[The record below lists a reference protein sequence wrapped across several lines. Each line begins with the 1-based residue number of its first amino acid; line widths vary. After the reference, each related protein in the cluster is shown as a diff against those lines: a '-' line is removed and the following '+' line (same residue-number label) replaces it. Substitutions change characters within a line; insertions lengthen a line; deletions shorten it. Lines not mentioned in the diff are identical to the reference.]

1 MTESK
6 NIILETKNLT
16 KKFGGLTAVNNVSV
30 GIESGI
36 CKGLIGPNGAGKTT
50 FFNLVCGILK
60 PTSGKISFKGKD
72 ITGLSPHKIS
82 KRGISRSFQ
91 ITNVFTRLS
100 VLENI
105 RLAVQSREK
114 ENYNFYSHV
123 EDFKDY
129 KRKTLEIL
137 ETVGLKQRAYYPA
150 DFLPHGDQR
159 KLEIGIAL
167 ATKPELLLLD
177 EPTAGVSIE
186 EMPDVVKVIQKIKQ
200 THQIT
205 ILIVEHKIDVIMDI
219 CDSVAI
225 MHIGS
230 VIADG
235 TPKEITRN
243 ELVQTVYLGG
253 D

>member
-1 MTESK
+1 MTNSSR
-6 NIILETKNLT
+6 IILETKNLT
-16 KKFGGLTAVNNVSV
+16 KKFGGLIAVNNASIT
-30 GIESGI
+30 IEQGI

-60 PTSGKISFKGKD
+60 PTSGKIFFKGED
-72 ITGLSPHKIS
+72 VTGLPPHQIS

-91 ITNVFTRLS
+91 ITNVFTRLP
-100 VLENI
+100 VLENV

-114 ENYNFYSHV
+114 ENYNFYFHS
-123 EDFKDY
+123 DRFKENQ
-129 KRKTLEIL
+129 KRALEIL

-159 KLEIGIAL
+159 KLEIAIAL

-186 EMPDVVKVIQKIKQ
+186 EVPDVVNVIKKIRQTQK
-200 THQIT
+200 IT
-205 ILIVEHKIDVIMDI
+205 ILIVEHKIDVIMDV
-219 CDSVAI
+219 CDSVTV
-225 MHIGS
+225 MHEGS

-243 ELVQTVYLGG
+243 EMVQTVYLGG

>member
-1 MTESK
+1 MTDP
-6 NIILETKNLT
+6 NNAILETKNLT
-16 KKFGGLTAVNNVSV
+16 KKFGGLAAVKDVSI
-30 GIESGI
+30 GIEPGI

-50 FFNLVCGILK
+50 FFNLVCGLLK
-60 PTSGKISFKGKD
+60 PTGGKIFFKGED
-72 ITGLSPHKIS
+72 ITGLPTHKIS
-82 KRGISRSFQ
+82 KKGISRSFQ

-100 VLENI
+100 VLENV

-114 ENYNFYSHV
+114 ENYNFYFHS
-123 EDFKDY
+123 DRFKEY
-129 KRKTLEIL
+129 QRRALEIL
-137 ETVGLKQRAYYPA
+137 ETVGLKQRAYYLT

-186 EMPDVVKVIQKIKQ
+186 EVPDVVNVIQKIRQ
-200 THQIT
+200 TQKIT
-205 ILIVEHKIDVIMDI
+205 ILIVEHKIDVIMDV
-219 CDSVAI
+219 CDSVTV
-225 MHIGS
+225 MHEGS

-235 TPKEITRN
+235 TPREITRN
-243 ELVQTVYLGG
+243 ELVQTVYLGV